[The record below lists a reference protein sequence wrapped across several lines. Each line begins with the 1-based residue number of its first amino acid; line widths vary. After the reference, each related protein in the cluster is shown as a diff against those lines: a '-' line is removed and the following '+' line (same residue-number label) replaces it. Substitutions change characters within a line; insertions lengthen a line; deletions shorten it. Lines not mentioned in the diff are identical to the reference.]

1 MPPNPNVLY
10 FIFFT
15 ASFACGKVVRRRM
28 SYGVCMNYAACGQ
41 EFLKTEERAGACDMY
56 MERVLVTK
64 ALMKYFHH
72 H

>member
-1 MPPNPNVLY
+1 MPPDPKV
-10 FIFFT
+10 IHFFT

-41 EFLKTEERAGACDMY
+41 EFLKTEERAGY

>member
-1 MPPNPNVLY
+1 
-10 FIFFT
+10 
-15 ASFACGKVVRRRM
+15 M